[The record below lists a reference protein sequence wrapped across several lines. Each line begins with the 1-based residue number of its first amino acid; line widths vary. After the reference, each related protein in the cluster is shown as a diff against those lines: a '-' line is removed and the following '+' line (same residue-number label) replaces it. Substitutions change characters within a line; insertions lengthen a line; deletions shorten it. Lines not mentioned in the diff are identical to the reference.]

1 LAKKK
6 QPSIL
11 REVKETKLLEIDYS
25 KNKVISFSQYQ
36 IFEQC
41 PHKWAL
47 LYRDGHYKSEFSI
60 HMTFGT
66 AMHETL
72 QYYLKVMYEVS
83 VAAADR
89 EDIIQLFNE
98 NLRNQYKQD
107 YEKNN
112 KVHFSSATE
121 LREFFNDGVAIIN
134 WFKKNKSKY
143 FSKRNWHLVGI
154 ELPIILQ
161 PHPDYPNVLYK
172 GLLDLVLYNENTRNI
187 KIIDIKTSTRGWR
200 QKEKGDEV
208 KNSQL
213 ILYKKF
219 FAQQFDYPIENID
232 IEYFI
237 LKRKINE
244 ESEYPDRRI
253 QTHKPTSG
261 KIKINQATNK
271 LNTFIELA
279 FSKESTYNE
288 HQQEARPSKWNC
300 QYCVFKD
307 RKDLCSFNQ

>member
-6 QPSIL
+6 QPTIL
-11 REVKETKLLEIDYS
+11 KEVKETKLPEIDYS

-72 QYYLKVMYEVS
+72 QYYLKIMYEVS

-89 EDIIQLFNE
+89 EDIIQLFDE

-112 KVHFSSATE
+112 KVHFSNATE

-134 WFKKNKSKY
+134 WFKKNKGKY
-143 FSKRNWHLVGI
+143 FSKRNWYLVGI

-161 PHPDYPNVLYK
+161 PHPDYPNILYK
-172 GLLDLVLYNENTRNI
+172 GLLDLVLYNENTRNV
-187 KIIDIKTSTRGWR
+187 KIIDIKTSTRGWK

-288 HQQEARPSKWNC
+288 YQQEARPSKWNC

-307 RKDLCSFNQ
+307 RKDLCSFN

>member
-72 QYYLKVMYEVS
+72 QHYLKIMYETS
-83 VAAADR
+83 VAVADR
-89 EDIIQLFNE
+89 EDIIQLFDE

-112 KVHFSSATE
+112 KIHFSNATE

-134 WFKKNKSKY
+134 WFKKNKGKY
-143 FSKRNWHLVGI
+143 FSKRNWYLVGI

-161 PHPDYPNVLYK
+161 PHPDYSNILYK
-172 GLLDLVLYNENTRNI
+172 GLLDLVLYNENTRNV
-187 KIIDIKTSTRGWR
+187 KIIDIKTSTRGWK

-288 HQQEARPSKWNC
+288 YQQEARPSKWNC

-307 RKDLCSFNQ
+307 RKDLCSFN

>member
-25 KNKVISFSQYQ
+25 KNKIISFSQYQ

-89 EDIIQLFNE
+89 EDIIQLFDE

-112 KVHFSSATE
+112 KVHFSNATE

-134 WFKKNKSKY
+134 WFKKNKGKY
-143 FSKRNWHLVGI
+143 FSKRNWYLV
-154 ELPIILQ
+154 
-161 PHPDYPNVLYK
+161 
-172 GLLDLVLYNENTRNI
+172 
-187 KIIDIKTSTRGWR
+187 
-200 QKEKGDEV
+200 
-208 KNSQL
+208 
-213 ILYKKF
+213 
-219 FAQQFDYPIENID
+219 
-232 IEYFI
+232 
-237 LKRKINE
+237 
-244 ESEYPDRRI
+244 
-253 QTHKPTSG
+253 
-261 KIKINQATNK
+261 
-271 LNTFIELA
+271 
-279 FSKESTYNE
+279 
-288 HQQEARPSKWNC
+288 
-300 QYCVFKD
+300 
-307 RKDLCSFNQ
+307 